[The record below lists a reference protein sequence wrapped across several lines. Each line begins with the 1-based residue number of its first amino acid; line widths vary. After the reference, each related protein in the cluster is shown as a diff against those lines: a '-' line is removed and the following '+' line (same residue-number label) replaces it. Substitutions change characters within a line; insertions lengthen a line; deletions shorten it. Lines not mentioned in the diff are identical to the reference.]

1 MEQVDI
7 AKFRATMAI
16 EAVRQATHET
26 KWSTVKKAE
35 EAMDQLRDLYYVS
48 PYHAQVRIM
57 VILERLEIR
66 LDHFIHIQVAVP
78 TQDMTLPVATIK
90 LTE

>member
-1 MEQVDI
+1 MEQVDR

-16 EAVRQATHET
+16 EALRQATHET
-26 KWSTVKKAE
+26 KWSAVKKAE

-57 VILERLEIR
+57 VILERLELS
-66 LDHFIHIQVAVP
+66 LDRYIHIQVAVP
-78 TQDMTLPVATIK
+78 THDMSLPVATIK
-90 LTE
+90 ID